1 MLVKGYNVNL
11 SIFYW
16 LLFIPIFLGISY
28 KALFFEWQI
37 QKYYFNE
44 LEDFGRYLFVLA
56 ISFIEA
62 FIYVLIIRFIV
73 FLFQKHLHLN
83 KWIVFENKISNTIN
97 RVINDIHKRM
107 QGRRDILFVF
117 SCAKIDGSLN
127 INIFYKDSGYLL
139 PLNKAWSCYGRS

>member
-1 MLVKGYNVNL
+1 MLVKGYNVKL

-73 FLFQKHLHLN
+73 FLFQKQLHLN
-83 KWIVFENKISNTIN
+83 K
-97 RVINDIHKRM
+97 
-107 QGRRDILFVF
+107 
-117 SCAKIDGSLN
+117 
-127 INIFYKDSGYLL
+127 
-139 PLNKAWSCYGRS
+139 

>member
-83 KWIVFENKISNTIN
+83 K
-97 RVINDIHKRM
+97 
-107 QGRRDILFVF
+107 
-117 SCAKIDGSLN
+117 
-127 INIFYKDSGYLL
+127 
-139 PLNKAWSCYGRS
+139 

>member
-1 MLVKGYNVNL
+1 MLVKGYNFKL

-44 LEDFGRYLFVLA
+44 LEDFGRYVFVLA
-56 ISFIEA
+56 ISFIKA

-73 FLFQKHLHLN
+73 FLFQKQLHL
-83 KWIVFENKISNTIN
+83 KKVN
-97 RVINDIHKRM
+97 RI
-107 QGRRDILFVF
+107 
-117 SCAKIDGSLN
+117 
-127 INIFYKDSGYLL
+127 
-139 PLNKAWSCYGRS
+139 

>member
-73 FLFQKHLHLN
+73 FLFQKQLHLN
-83 KWIVFENKISNTIN
+83 K
-97 RVINDIHKRM
+97 
-107 QGRRDILFVF
+107 
-117 SCAKIDGSLN
+117 
-127 INIFYKDSGYLL
+127 
-139 PLNKAWSCYGRS
+139 

>member
-1 MLVKGYNVNL
+1 MLVKGYNLKL

-28 KALFFEWQI
+28 QALFFEWQI

-44 LEDFGRYLFVLA
+44 LEDFGRYVFVLA

-73 FLFQKHLHLN
+73 FLFQKQLHL
-83 KWIVFENKISNTIN
+83 KKVN
-97 RVINDIHKRM
+97 RI
-107 QGRRDILFVF
+107 
-117 SCAKIDGSLN
+117 
-127 INIFYKDSGYLL
+127 
-139 PLNKAWSCYGRS
+139 